1 MLDVASGKS
10 RKVARFDD
18 KVISELKWLPDGHAL
33 LIVYQDSPT
42 RVQIGSISY
51 PKGQFQPV
59 TRDVNRYSTLTLS
72 SDGKTLATIQVR
84 VAQSLSFIPTSQTKS
99 NTPVLPQAQVLSGF
113 NWSNDGK
120 LLVSETANL
129 LRMGT
134 DGNNRT
140 TLLSEALTSDASTC
154 GTRYLVFSWLL
165 RRGTN
170 AVRVWRVDAD
180 GSNPI
185 QLTDGMQD
193 SLPVCS
199 VDLKWVYFI
208 DRNADQLRRV
218 PLNGG
223 KAELVPG
230 SSVPNTTLY
239 SWFSIS
245 PDGKLLAYRAYTES
259 PGGVLQN
266 LVLVSLD
273 LEGAAAPR
281 LLDPD
286 QRISGAIQFT
296 PDAKAVAYPIR
307 ENGVDN
313 IWIHPLNGSAR
324 RQITNFKSDEI
335 MEFHWSPDGK
345 TLGIL
350 RNHTDSDVVLIHDQ
364 GSSSQ

>member
-1 MLDVASGKS
+1 M
-10 RKVARFDD
+10 
-18 KVISELKWLPDGHAL
+18 
-33 LIVYQDSPT
+33 
-42 RVQIGSISY
+42 
-51 PKGQFQPV
+51 
-59 TRDVNRYSTLTLS
+59 
-72 SDGKTLATIQVR
+72 
-84 VAQSLSFIPTSQTKS
+84 
-99 NTPVLPQAQVLSGF
+99 LPQAQVLSGF

-120 LLVSETANL
+120 LLVSDAANL
-129 LRMGT
+129 LRMDT

-140 TLLSEALTSDASTC
+140 TLLSEVLTSDASTC
-154 GTRYLVFSWLL
+154 GTRYLVFSWFL

-180 GSNPI
+180 GSNPM
-185 QLTDGMQD
+185 QLTDGKQD

-199 VDLKWVYFI
+199 VDLKWVYYF
-208 DRNADQLRRV
+208 DGNAGQVRRV

-230 SSVPNTTLY
+230 SIVPNTPLN
-239 SWFSIS
+239 SRFSIS
-245 PDGKLLAYRAYTES
+245 PDGKLLAYGASTES
-259 PGGVLQN
+259 PGGQVQK
-266 LVLVSLD
+266 LVLVSLG

-307 ENGVDN
+307 KNGVDN
-313 IWIHPLNGSAR
+313 IWIHPLNGSVG

-335 MEFHWSPDGK
+335 VEFHWSPDGK

-350 RNHTDSDVVLIHDQ
+350 RNHTDSDVILIQDQ